1 MSKKK
6 TNTTNT
12 TNPYTKTRSYLQIVY
27 EDSMPADLF
36 QRLQAAI
43 DSGKLRYVICSP
55 WHERD
60 EIKKLNAKE
69 LDEYLMSIG
78 VGTQQMTQ
86 EEFAAYREQ
95 RAQFFM
101 SQNTALT
108 YEAARK
114 LVDDQL
120 YAESQALRESL
131 KKAFYKKKHMHLII
145 EFSNTI
151 QLRYAEKYLKGL
163 TNGSFVKPRE
173 NLRGAVRYLAH
184 LDEDPTVKALYDPD
198 QIQVYGDI
206 KIGRFLEH
214 EDKTMTSLAAWKILK
229 AIIKDENI
237 TNMYDFEEMM
247 DRLDIELQDQV
258 QKNTRLATRVE
269 KFIYGLS
276 LKENKAKTNYLV
288 EATERTLE
296 RKPVEQA
303 LRGGAT
309 LAYAEAM
316 VKQIEDAKL
325 VGVKGA

>member
-60 EIKKLNAKE
+60 EIKKLNE
-69 LDEYLMSIG
+69 QEFDEYLMSIG
-78 VGTQQMTQ
+78 VGTQQMTR

-114 LVDDQL
+114 MVDDQL

-145 EFSNTI
+145 EFTNTI

-184 LDEDPTVKALYDPD
+184 LDEDQTVKALYDPD

-206 KIGRFLEH
+206 KIGRFLES
-214 EDKTMTSLAAWKILK
+214 EDKSMTSLVAWETLQDLI
-229 AIIKDENI
+229 DENNI
-237 TNMYDFEEMM
+237 RSMRDFEKMM
-247 DRLDIELQDQV
+247 RKQDIDLKGQV
-258 QKNTRLATRVE
+258 QKNVNLRSRAKDYILSCRTEERDELQ
-269 KFIYGLS
+269 IY
-276 LKENKAKTNYLV
+276 KAV
-288 EATERTLE
+288 AAERTRE

-316 VKQIEDAKL
+316 VKQIESA
-325 VGVKGA
+325 